1 MSKLITK
8 KVPVYI
14 CGILLAL
21 CVALFGPVIISTSLN
36 KIQTYQAAEKFFQA
50 ITAGDLDQAFENVAY
65 FDKSADLEPQI
76 TYEEAKQIW
85 VNRVESLTKAG
96 TFIQSFSDLKTW
108 TDDTYPM
115 GEVHLTV
122 MENGLVRSYVARI
135 HFFKQ
140 RNHWKV
146 QNIDIGDIEEKLLTK
161 VLYGY
166 VGK

>member
-8 KVPVYI
+8 KVPIYI
-14 CGILLAL
+14 GAILLAL
-21 CVALFGPVIISTSLN
+21 YVALFGPVIISTSLN
-36 KIQTYQAAEKFFQA
+36 KIQAFQAAEKFFQA
-50 ITAGDLDQAFENVAY
+50 VTTGDLEQAFENVAY

-76 TYEEAKQIW
+76 SYEEAKQTW
-85 VNRVESLTKAG
+85 VNRVDGLTKTG
-96 TFIQSFSDLKTW
+96 TFIQFFSELKTW
-108 TDDTYPM
+108 TDETYPM

-122 MENGLVRSYVARI
+122 MENGSVKSYIARI

-146 QNIDIGDIEEKLLTK
+146 QSIDIGDTEEKPFAK